1 MSIKGVARL
10 GDITTHGGILK
21 APVNKSVLTNDRP
34 TAHIG
39 TVIICPAGSPHPH
52 GFSVIVGG
60 NKSVRVGGIPI
71 AHRLSPTSCGALVAT
86 ASGDV
91 NVG

>member
-10 GDITTHGGILK
+10 GDVTTHKGILA
-21 APVNKSVLTNDRP
+21 APVNTSVLTNDRP

-39 TVIICPAGSPHPH
+39 TVVFCPAGTPPH
-52 GFSVIVGG
+52 GAGVVVGG
-60 NKSVRVGGIPI
+60 NSSVKVGGIPI
-71 AHRLSPTSCGALVAT
+71 AHRLSPTTCGALVAT

-91 NVG
+91 NA

>member
-10 GDITTHGGILK
+10 GDITTHGGILA
-21 APVNKSVLTNDRP
+21 APVNTSVLTNDRP

-39 TVIICPAGSPHPH
+39 TAIFCPSGTPSH
-52 GFSVIVGG
+52 GPTVIVGG
-60 NKSVRVGGIPI
+60 NPSVRVGGIPI
-71 AHRLSPTSCGALVAT
+71 AHRLSPTSCGAVVAS

-91 NVG
+91 NA

>member
-10 GDITTHGGILK
+10 GDITTHKGILK
-21 APVNKSVLTNDRP
+21 APVCGSVLTNDRP

-39 TVIICPAGSPHPH
+39 TVIICPAGSPTPH
-52 GFSVIVGG
+52 GPTVIVGG
-60 NKSVRVGGIPI
+60 NTSVRVCDIPI

-91 NVG
+91 NA

>member
-10 GDITTHGGILK
+10 GDITHHGGILA
-21 APVNKSVLTNDRP
+21 APVNISVLTNDRP

-39 TVIICPAGSPHPH
+39 TVVICPAGSPNPH
-52 GFSVIVGG
+52 GFTVVIGG
-60 NKSVRVGGIPI
+60 NPSVLVGGIPI
-71 AHRLSPTSCGALVAT
+71 AHRLSPTTCTALVLT

-91 NVG
+91 NV

>member
-10 GDITTHGGILK
+10 GDITTHGGILA
-21 APVNKSVLTNDRP
+21 APVNTSVLTNDRP

-39 TVIICPAGSPHPH
+39 TAVYCPAGSPNPH
-52 GFSVIVGG
+52 GLTFVVGG
-60 NKSVRVGGIPI
+60 NPSVRVGGIPI
-71 AHRLSPTSCGALVAT
+71 AHRLSPTTCKALVVT

-91 NVG
+91 NA

>member
-10 GDITTHGGILK
+10 GDITTHGGVLA
-21 APVNKSVLTNDRP
+21 APVNTSVLTNDRP

-39 TVIICPAGSPHPH
+39 TVIICPKGDPPH
-52 GFSVIVGG
+52 GFSVVVGG
-60 NKSVRVGGIPI
+60 NTSVRVGDIPI

-91 NVG
+91 NA